1 MNQQDVLDFIEENG
15 VKFAKLAFCDALGN
29 LKNVSIF
36 ATELEDVFE
45 KGMAIDEEAFD
56 GIASYERGDIRLY
69 PDPDTMQVLPWRP
82 QHGSVIRMYS
92 HLLHSDGTVAECDGR
107 YLLKSAKDKLAK
119 LGYSCTI
126 GSNCDFYL
134 FELDEKGIPTHT
146 PYDRAG
152 YLDAAPLDK
161 GENVRRDI
169 CFTLE
174 RQGLK
179 PTSSHHEKGPG
190 QNEIRFNYNDAL
202 FAADDLMTFKS
213 TVKSIA
219 AGAGLYAS
227 FLPKPIKEEEGSA
240 LRINLLLK
248 KNDKEC
254 TSDSKELRSF
264 LAGIMARIKEMTL
277 FLNPTPNSYDRFNYA
292 TSPKYIGWAEQKFH
306 QVLKVSKYK
315 ATINS
320 ADPSCNPYVA
330 YALLL
335 FAGAEGLEKGLDLD
349 APVTEVIL
357 DSQKYDT
364 LPLSLIEAINLAE
377 NSKFLQGV
385 MPQKHLDQFIAYKK
399 HEYQMLEKS
408 NDKAAFLDEKYFGR
422 I

>member
-1 MNQQDVLDFIEENG
+1 MNQREVLEFIEENG
-15 VKFAKLAFCDALGN
+15 VKFVKLAFCDALGN

-36 ATELEDVFE
+36 ADELEDVFE

-69 PDPDTMQVLPWRP
+69 PDPETMQVLPWRP
-82 QHGSVIRMYS
+82 QHGAVIRMYS
-92 HLLHSDGTVAECDGR
+92 HLKHQDGTVAECDGR
-107 YLLKSAKDKLAK
+107 ELLRRAQEKLAN

-134 FELDEKGIPTHT
+134 FLLDEQGVPTHT

-190 QNEIRFNYNDAL
+190 QNEIRFSYNDAL

-219 AGAGLYAS
+219 NGAGLYAS
-227 FLPKPIKEEEGSA
+227 FLPKPIEDEEGSA
-240 LRINLLLK
+240 LRINVLLK
-248 KNDKEC
+248 KGDKEC
-254 TSDSKELRSF
+254 TTDSEELRYF
-264 LAGIMARIKEMTL
+264 LAGIMNRIKDMTL
-277 FLNPTPNSYDRFNYA
+277 FMNPTPNSYDRFNYS

-330 YALLL
+330 YALIL
-335 FAGAEGLEKGLDLD
+335 FAGAEGLEKKLELKNQ
-349 APVTEVIL
+349 VKEIIL
-357 DSQKYDT
+357 DSSQFEP
-364 LPLSLIEAINLAE
+364 LPLSLKEAIKVAE
-377 NSKFLQGV
+377 ESDFINEV
-385 MPQKHLDQFIAYKK
+385 IPAKHLEQFIAYKK
-399 HEYQMLEKS
+399 NEYAEYEACKNKAEFS
-408 NDKAAFLDEKYFGR
+408 DKKYFGR